1 MQAKW
6 NLIFALT
13 LLLISIPFARAED
26 FIVYSI
32 YRGVD
37 LGNPGEPNLK
47 DYYVNMGSN
56 NGLKK
61 GSSLEVV
68 RKFSTYDLTN
78 QKLYKDVSFPIAK
91 LKIIHVEGSA
101 AIARLDEMM
110 SPDKTPVISPKAV
123 MVGDFVRTP
132 AGR

>member
-1 MQAKW
+1 MHTKW
-6 NLIFALT
+6 NLLVALT
-13 LLLISIPFARAED
+13 LLLVTLPLARADD

-37 LGNPGEPNLK
+37 LGNPGEPSLK
-47 DYYVNMGSN
+47 DFYVNMGSN

-61 GSSLEVV
+61 GASLEVI

-78 QKLYKDVSFPIAK
+78 QKLYKDVSFPIAQ
-91 LKIIHVEGSA
+91 LKIIHEEASA
-101 AIARLDEMM
+101 AIGRLEEMG
-110 SPDKTPVISPKAV
+110 SADKTPAISPRAV
-123 MVGDFVRTP
+123 MVGDFVRAP